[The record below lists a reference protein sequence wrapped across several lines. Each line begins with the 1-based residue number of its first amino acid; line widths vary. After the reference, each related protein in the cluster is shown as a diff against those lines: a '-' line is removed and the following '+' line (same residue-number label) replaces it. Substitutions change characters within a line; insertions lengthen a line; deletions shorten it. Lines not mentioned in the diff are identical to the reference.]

1 MKQTIVALLMLLSLY
16 SSAQKTKEPNLDS
29 LRKLMS
35 MINTSKEQ
43 VPPDFD
49 GSKTILII
57 YKDTRNAV
65 NKYLEKDIDKEYTG
79 QYRLLEPDDKISP
92 KDTAMARYFMRIQP
106 NFTAGSF
113 TDHGRE
119 TPDMEYQIVLTD
131 RRTMTMYYS
140 RSASCFTCLFKEY
153 FKKLEEKSKH

>member
-1 MKQTIVALLMLLSLY
+1 MKQTMIAVFVLISLCGN
-16 SSAQKTKEPNLDS
+16 AQKTKEPNIDS
-29 LRKLMS
+29 LMKL
-35 MINTSKEQ
+35 INTSKES

-65 NKYLEKDIDKEYTG
+65 NKYLEKDIEKEYTG
-79 QYRLLEPDDKISP
+79 EYRLLEPGEYLNP
-92 KDTAMARYFMRIQP
+92 KDTAKARYFMRIQP
-106 NFTAGSF
+106 NFTAGRF
-113 TDHGRE
+113 TDNGRE

-131 RRTMTMYYS
+131 KRTMTMYYS

-153 FKKLEEKSKH
+153 FKKLEAKGKGN